1 MKSDHDYL
9 RDETSY
15 NVAVAKARSMMD
27 KKFNPGSV
35 IEMVPTAPPA
45 NPSSPASENRSFTK
59 KVSPERAAFFVLETG
74 VGILNQAFM

>member
-15 NVAVAKARSMMD
+15 NDAVAKARSMMD

-35 IEMVPTAPPA
+35 IEMVPTAPLA
-45 NPSSPASENRSFTK
+45 NPSSPASEMRKRSQK
-59 KVSPERAAFFVLETG
+59 K
-74 VGILNQAFM
+74 